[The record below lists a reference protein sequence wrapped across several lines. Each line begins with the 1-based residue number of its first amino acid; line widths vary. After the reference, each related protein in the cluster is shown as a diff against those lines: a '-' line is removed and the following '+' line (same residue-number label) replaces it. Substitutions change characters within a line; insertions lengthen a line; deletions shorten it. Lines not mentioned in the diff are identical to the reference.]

1 MRPLRLQIVVQPRV
15 LSSPANPA
23 PSEPIIKWLEVCTG
37 NPTIQELSETLEK
50 RFLQRNHTALNIK
63 ILKFLD
69 DVELFPDYKVR
80 DIFDDIRDVKSGDRD
95 SSIVKVY
102 RNPPTSVELADPRRF
117 DSLPP
122 DSFARPIKRPP
133 SPYLRPPP
141 FPLFAD
147 AVRDEAHNSFH
158 RRDPQSSQFEDHT
171 QAPNKRR
178 KIQIYGSN
186 PYTNHPDQ
194 AIDSRELADHDY
206 MYSHT
211 ARQPP
216 SQEPQV
222 KDSQPSPRKKRK
234 SIAALLSRSLLKR
247 DSGSDPHGTPLSSQI
262 SQLED
267 GRTRQAGVVSV
278 PDSPPDRIIDH
289 GHESAGNSDSRSGS
303 PELPSSLGLSS
314 QLPEASTKVQ
324 PSNLLQQPR
333 HSHQTIVESQT
344 RPSARLPVNRKKV
357 APPRKPDFWSELDE
371 AELDRR
377 LEPPETAQTA
387 SRMTRPT
394 IPSKGPTVSR
404 SDSASQA
411 LPLLQNSE
419 RLPCKA
425 DSDTEK
431 VGRLK
436 RPNVAKS
443 ALALQGTSKVI
454 NGIRQKAP
462 SITGIFDPIET
473 SEGSSYEQQLPR
485 SLKRARTN
493 IPKKNA
499 RRKAPQNAASKNS
512 LIVRLRVPNVTQPSS
527 SAVSPPEV
535 SRDGM
540 MVNAHGI
547 PNTAP
552 TQELES
558 QAAKGEVQNGSIE
571 TLYLAATDDPADQ
584 GSRSSNVTASSNEQV
599 QSTRKHAKLG
609 PGSSSPGIA
618 IQTDSTV
625 PPVQEPLILPDE
637 HAVGTVGSS
646 YTLEETMG
654 DESIGRQVKEAAEIK
669 EKAQAEFDRITALQK
684 KRQSLQDSKIGPLAA
699 DSPVKLAVIEEPIS
713 SAVAL
718 SDEAKRIYSSDDLEA
733 KRKYGL
739 KQLASTRNK
748 YFKDNVAIDSFRAD
762 LHVDEMK
769 EQRKGS
775 KLKISESQAEA
786 KNKRQ
791 AKEQKDKE
799 ARMAIAKRIEE
810 EKHSGG
816 AQEKSERAKIVSGQE
831 TPASKQKTKD
841 VKPIQQREVKLNQ
854 ATYTKRASEGQS
866 SQEAPEQAPETRR
879 KEDNLLVE
887 VEAEAAK
894 AKRDEAKL
902 MVYTKG
908 TTPDSGPSKLAERS
922 PKARLNAQRQFQIAN
937 EALKHS
943 NNDFATV
950 KTPAATA
957 TSKIAKSTS
966 RAPKTQQNTSAKQA
980 VKKSRGDTQKPN
992 GQRRSEARILT
1003 HPVDDAALRA
1013 ARAAGLS
1020 VTAKSTT
1027 AASKGS
1033 DTAAARI
1040 GTPKAIS
1047 IDIAADGTPKPTKEP
1062 SRRSSSSSTTRNEP
1076 SRARTMTPA
1085 IPNSFMQ
1092 SFPGSAEARARR
1104 AASASV
1110 KNMDTPT
1117 RNNSQAKVIASA
1129 RSVSFAEEP
1138 LISQLHNNSKT
1149 SDQKSTPTPSD
1160 QSSRMSKVGK
1170 TPERTKQTTITQHVD
1185 RKLKGKLID
1194 PPSPIRAPVE
1204 KEIIISSESEAS
1216 TFYSDESERTRNA
1229 RTGPSSRK
1237 KSKPRTSS
1245 SMSAS
1250 NVADSDSGV
1259 PYQTTTMTNT
1269 HATKH
1274 SSSGSSGAPNQ
1285 PASQPVKTPSKV
1297 AVQSNGTKSRRSDT
1311 HSDAESDSQFSRPT
1325 SAASTDDVSNLPPIV
1340 GVRQER
1346 PESLNRG
1353 KHDHIPRTSTP
1364 SDEDDSDSALEVRDE
1379 ERLQLEANEQLQR
1392 EHSQAMETKTTT
1404 DLQPSKVESLGTVK
1418 EQSRQT
1424 TQPTIRTE
1432 HKKYGSRVRINP
1444 TYENV
1449 SLSQLMKAQA
1459 SEPMSMNGN
1468 AKRGPSPKS
1477 IDQSTVESSS
1487 ASDSEDSSSSG
1498 SVDMFKK
1505 APDAGSNSTPQ
1516 KKCVL
1521 PSIWKDLYGREAS
1534 AQKYQ

>member
-15 LSSPANPA
+15 LSSPANPT

-80 DIFDDIRDVKSGDRD
+80 DIFDDIKDVKSGDKD

-102 RNPPTSVELADPRRF
+102 RNPPTTVELADPRRF

-141 FPLFAD
+141 PPLFAD
-147 AVRDEAHNSFH
+147 AVRDEAHDSFH
-158 RRDPQSSQFEDHT
+158 RRDPQSSQFEDPT

-178 KIQIYGSN
+178 KIQMYGSN

-194 AIDSRELADHDY
+194 AIDSREIVDHDY
-206 MYSHT
+206 IYSHT
-211 ARQPP
+211 ARQHP

-222 KDSQPSPRKKRK
+222 KNSQPSPRNKRK
-234 SIAALLSRSLLKR
+234 SIAALLSRSLLKC
-247 DSGSDPHGTPLSSQI
+247 DSGSDPYGTPLSSQI

-267 GRTRQAGVVSV
+267 GRIREAGVVSV

-289 GHESAGNSDSRSGS
+289 GRESVANSDSRSGS
-303 PELPSSLGLSS
+303 PELPSSLERSS
-314 QLPEASTKVQ
+314 QWPEASTKDQ
-324 PSNLLQQPR
+324 SSDLLQRPR
-333 HSHQTIVESQT
+333 QSPQTIVESQT
-344 RPSARLPVNRKKV
+344 RPLARLPVNRKKV
-357 APPRKPDFWSELDE
+357 SPPRKPDFWSEVDE

-377 LEPPETAQTA
+377 LEPPETAQKA
-387 SRMTRPT
+387 STMMKSK
-394 IPSKGPTVSR
+394 IPSKDPTISR

-411 LPLLQNSE
+411 LPLLGNPE
-419 RLPCKA
+419 CLAYKA
-425 DSDTEK
+425 DGDTEK
-431 VGRLK
+431 GGRLK

-499 RRKAPQNAASKNS
+499 RRTAPQKAASKNS
-512 LIVRLRVPNVTQPSS
+512 LIVRLRVPKLTQPSS

-535 SRDGM
+535 SRDSM
-540 MVNAHGI
+540 MVDPHGI
-547 PNTAP
+547 QNIAP
-552 TQELES
+552 TQELGS
-558 QAAKGEVQNGSIE
+558 QAAKGEAQNSSIKMP
-571 TLYLAATDDPADQ
+571 YLAATNDPADQ
-584 GSRSSNVTASSNEQV
+584 SSRSSNVTASSNEQA
-599 QSTRKHAKLG
+599 QSKRKHAKLG

-625 PPVQEPLILPDE
+625 PPVQRTPVLPDE
-637 HAVGTVGSS
+637 HAVGTVGTS
-646 YTLEETMG
+646 YSLEQKMG
-654 DESIGRQVKEAAEIK
+654 DESIARQVKEAAEIK

-684 KRQSLQDSKIGPLAA
+684 KRQSLQDLKVGPLAA
-699 DSPVKLAVIEEPIS
+699 DFPIKLAVIEEPTS

-733 KRKYGL
+733 RRKYGL
-739 KQLASTRNK
+739 EQLASTRNK
-748 YFKDNVAIDSFRAD
+748 YFKDTVAIDSFRAD
-762 LHVDEMK
+762 LHVDEMNEHQK
-769 EQRKGS
+769 DS
-775 KLKISESQAEA
+775 KLKIGESQAEA
-786 KNKRQ
+786 NNKRR
-791 AKEQKDKE
+791 AKEQKNKE
-799 ARMAIAKRIEE
+799 ARMTIAKRIEKE
-810 EKHSGG
+810 NRSGG
-816 AQEKSERAKIVSGQE
+816 AQEKTERAQIVTE
-831 TPASKQKTKD
+831 REPPVSKQKTKD
-841 VKPIQQREVKLNQ
+841 VKPAQQREVKSNQ

-866 SQEAPEQAPETRR
+866 SQEAPEQTPETRR
-879 KEDNLLVE
+879 KEDNLPVE

-894 AKRDEAKL
+894 AKLDEAKS

-908 TTPDSGPSKLAERS
+908 TVPDSGASKLAERS
-922 PKARLNAQRQFQIAN
+922 PKARLNAQRQLQIAN

-943 NNDFATV
+943 NNDFATD
-950 KTPAATA
+950 KTSAATA
-957 TSKIAKSTS
+957 TSKIARSTS

-980 VKKSRGDTQKPN
+980 AKKTRGDTQEPN
-992 GQRRSEARILT
+992 GQRRSEARNLT

-1027 AASKGS
+1027 AASNCS

-1047 IDIAADGTPKPTKEP
+1047 IDVAADGATRPTKEP
-1062 SRRSSSSSTTRNEP
+1062 SRRSSSSSTPRNEP

-1085 IPNSFMQ
+1085 IPNSSMQ
-1092 SFPGSAEARARR
+1092 SFSDSAEARAWR
-1104 AASASV
+1104 AASVSV
-1110 KNMDTPT
+1110 RNLHSPT
-1117 RNNSQAKVIASA
+1117 RNSSQAKVNASG

-1138 LISQLHNNSKT
+1138 LISQLHNSKT

-1160 QSSRMSKVGK
+1160 QISRMIKVGK
-1170 TPERTKQTTITQHVD
+1170 TPERTKQTTMTQHID

-1194 PPSPIRAPVE
+1194 PPSPIRAPVI

-1216 TFYSDESERTRNA
+1216 TFYSDESEGTRNSRA
-1229 RTGPSSRK
+1229 GPSSRK
-1237 KSKPRTSS
+1237 KPKPRTSS
-1245 SMSAS
+1245 SLSAS
-1250 NVADSDSGV
+1250 NVAVSDSGG
-1259 PYQTTTMTNT
+1259 PHHTTTITNT
-1269 HATKH
+1269 HAHKH
-1274 SSSGSSGAPNQ
+1274 NSSGAPNQ

-1297 AVQSNGTKSRRSDT
+1297 VVQNNGTKSRRSDT
-1311 HSDAESDSQFSRPT
+1311 QSDAESDSRLSRSA
-1325 SAASTDDVSNLPPIV
+1325 SAASTDDVSNLPQIG
-1340 GVRQER
+1340 GVRQVR
-1346 PESLNRG
+1346 PESLNRD
-1353 KHDHIPRTSTP
+1353 KNDHVPRTSTP
-1364 SDEDDSDSALEVRDE
+1364 SDEDDSDSAPEVRDE

-1392 EHSQAMETKTTT
+1392 ECSQAMETKTTT
-1404 DLQPSKVESLGTVK
+1404 DLQPSKVEGLGKVNG
-1418 EQSRQT
+1418 QSRQT
-1424 TQPTIRTE
+1424 IQPAVRTQ

-1459 SEPMSMNGN
+1459 AEPMSLNGS
-1468 AKRGPSPKS
+1468 AKRGPSPNS

-1505 APDAGSNSTPQ
+1505 AQDAGSNSTPQ
-1516 KKCVL
+1516 KKRVL

-1534 AQKYQ
+1534 GKKYQ